1 MYNRYAAT
9 SGLDHMRL
17 NVVCSP
23 IRAKTS
29 PDCVKELNPS
39 TDHVRMAL
47 WVAKKFGL
55 CRFTGSLVQRVMFEE
70 WVLSERNYPKMK
82 ATLTALTVAATM
94 FASSASAFD
103 PDDLQKLKDTGKCA
117 TCDLGGADLS
127 GADLGGTNLSGAKL
141 ISANLRGANL
151 RGAKLISAN
160 LRGADLGGANL
171 SGADLS
177 GADLGGANLSGAYMQ
192 GAALC
197 NTTMPDG
204 SVINSGC

>member
-1 MYNRYAAT
+1 MYEQQLYE
-9 SGLDHMRL
+9 
-17 NVVCSP
+17 V
-23 IRAKTS
+23 
-29 PDCVKELNPS
+29 
-39 TDHVRMAL
+39 
-47 WVAKKFGL
+47 
-55 CRFTGSLVQRVMFEE
+55 
-70 WVLSERNYPKMK
+70 WVLNMK
-82 ATLTALTVAATM
+82 RTLTALTVAATM

-141 ISANLRGANL
+141 ISANLRGA
-151 RGAKLISAN
+151 
-160 LRGADLGGANL
+160 DLGGANL